1 MNMKKIILSL
11 AIIALTIILWFHWGG
26 ISNDF
31 GTFVLALSAVF
42 ALNVVDTECSE
53 KKSEKTERN
62 Q

>member
-1 MNMKKIILSL
+1 MKKIILSL
-11 AIIALTIILWFHWGG
+11 AIIALTIILWLHWGG

-31 GTFVLALSAVF
+31 GTFILALSAVF

>member
-1 MNMKKIILSL
+1 MKKIVISL
-11 AIIALTIILWFHWGG
+11 IIIALAVALWFHWGG
-26 ISNDF
+26 ISNEF
-31 GTFVLALSAVF
+31 GTFILALFTAF